1 MERQKRARK
10 QPIRFA
16 DFEVSAGSGKVVKG
30 RVGRVGREHAAENI
44 AVVANRPIRPVALE

>member
-10 QPIRFA
+10 QLIRFA

-30 RVGRVGREHAAENI
+30 RIGRVDREHAAENI
-44 AVVANRPIRPVALE
+44 AVVANQPIRPVALE